1 MEYQQRLLKEGV
13 KLHTFVIAE
22 VGVNHNGSIETAKKL
37 VDIALKAG
45 CDAIKFQTFKAEK
58 IVTRQAKKAEYQIRN
73 TSDLESQYEMLKV
86 LELSQECHLELIKYC
101 KCNEITFLSTP
112 FDEESSDFLESIGL
126 KMFKIPSGEITN
138 KPLIQHIAKKQKP
151 IILSTGMSTLG
162 EVEEALEWIYEEGNT
177 QITLLHCTSNYPTIP
192 EDVNLRAMITL
203 KQAFNIK
210 VGYSDHTLGIEIP
223 LAAVALG
230 ATIIEKHITLSK
242 EMEGPDHKASLEP
255 YELIEMVSKI
265 RNLEKALG
273 DGLKRPTIKEYETRT
288 LARKSIVAVRD
299 ISTSEVIN
307 IDMLTCKRP
316 GSGLAPKYID
326 MIVGKIAK
334 RSISADEQIDLTDVY

>member
-1 MEYQQRLLKEGV
+1 LEYQQRLLKEGV

>member
-1 MEYQQRLLKEGV
+1 
-13 KLHTFVIAE
+13 LHTFVIAE

>member
-1 MEYQQRLLKEGV
+1 M
-13 KLHTFVIAE
+13 HTFVIAE